1 MGLFDRVQ
9 DSAGMQRAPM
19 PGEPGTADDQAIARY
34 RYMLRT
40 APPETIEQAH
50 AEAFAKLTPE
60 QRRKVLEEL
69 ASAAPEGERD
79 AVLRAGDA
87 PGSLARAATRAE
99 IRQPGIMER
108 MFGGGSAQG
117 TPMPGFGSML
127 GHAFLGSLA
136 GTVLGSM
143 VAQHFLNAH
152 PPSAQTLADLSPAS
166 GLDDSQLGAFD
177 TNDSS
182 AATQDDAGSNDDV
195 GTSGDV
201 DFGDGGDFDLG
212 DTFDV

>member
-1 MGLFDRVQ
+1 MGLFDRT
-9 DSAGMQRAPM
+9 SGLGMQRPASAR
-19 PGEPGTADDQAIARY
+19 EAVDSDDQAIARY

-60 QRRKVLEEL
+60 QRRKVLDEL
-69 ASAAPEGERD
+69 ATAAPEGERN

-87 PGSLARAATRAE
+87 PGALAQAATRAE
-99 IRQPGIMER
+99 IREPGIIER
-108 MFGGGSAQG
+108 MFGRAAPAGAAPAS
-117 TPMPGFGSML
+117 GFGTFVGPAL
-127 GHAFLGSLA
+127 LGSLA

-152 PPSAQTLADLSPAS
+152 PPSAQTLADLSGTDTSVDGQGNDLAQDAS
-166 GLDDSQLGAFD
+166 SDSIDDFRSDDGLADA
-177 TNDSS
+177 
-182 AATQDDAGSNDDV
+182 DDAGFDD
-195 GTSGDV
+195 GS
-201 DFGDGGDFDLG
+201 DFDFG

>member
-1 MGLFDRVQ
+1 MGLFDRVPGL
-9 DSAGMQRAPM
+9 GMQRPATP
-19 PGEPGTADDQAIARY
+19 EPVDGDEQAIARY

-60 QRRKVLEEL
+60 QRRKVLDEL
-69 ASAAPEGERD
+69 ASAAPEGERE

-99 IRQPGIMER
+99 IREPGVMER
-108 MFGGGSAQG
+108 LFGRGASPSAP
-117 TPMPGFGSML
+117 TAGFGSYL
-127 GHAFLGSLA
+127 GSAFVGSLA

-143 VAQHFLNAH
+143 VAQHFMNAH
-152 PPSAQTLADLSPAS
+152 PPSPQTLADLSGDGHHA
-166 GLDDSQLGAFD
+166 GDFD
-177 TNDSS
+177 GSTHD
-182 AATQDDAGSNDDV
+182 ADLAT
-195 GTSGDV
+195 GDGI
-201 DFGDGGDFDLG
+201 DFGDAGDFDLP

>member
-1 MGLFDRVQ
+1 M
-9 DSAGMQRAPM
+9 DS
-19 PGEPGTADDQAIARY
+19 DDQAIARY

-60 QRRKVLEEL
+60 QRRKVLEQL
-69 ASAAPEGERD
+69 ATAAPDGERD

-99 IRQPGIMER
+99 IREPGIIER
-108 MFGGGSAQG
+108 MFGGGASQG
-117 TPMPGFGSML
+117 APAMPGFGSFL
-127 GHAFLGSLA
+127 GPAFLGSLA
-136 GTVLGSM
+136 GTVLGSL

-152 PPSAQTLADLSPAS
+152 PPSAQTLADLSNGGERHGGFDAS
-166 GLDDSQLGAFD
+166 MH
-177 TNDSS
+177 
-182 AATQDDAGSNDDV
+182 DARADSNDDL
-195 GTSGDV
+195 GTNDDFGSGDDA
-201 DFGDGGDFDLG
+201 DFGDGGDFDVG